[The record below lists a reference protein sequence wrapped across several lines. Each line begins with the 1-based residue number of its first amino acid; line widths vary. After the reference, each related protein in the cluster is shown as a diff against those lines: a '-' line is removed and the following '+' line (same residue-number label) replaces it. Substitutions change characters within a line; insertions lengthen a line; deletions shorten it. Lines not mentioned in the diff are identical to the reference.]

1 MNILVRTPLKVE
13 NIKQLLDGN
22 SYDGYTFSFVKK
34 TGIDMEFETT
44 GESSKDPVDVV
55 KSVIRG
61 TDYGSALYF
70 SVIKK

>member
-1 MNILVRTPLKVE
+1 MNILVRAPLKADD
-13 NIKQLLDGN
+13 IKQLLDGN

-34 TGIDMEFETT
+34 TGIDMEFEIT
-44 GESSKDPVDVV
+44 GEGPKDPVDVV
-55 KSVIRG
+55 KSTIRG